1 MFGARPRTLG
11 WVPIQQVE
19 LKSERFAMAYR
30 LLLVYALILPG
41 SSKIAHTR
49 IRNIGPTTK
58 ESDIMGVL
66 VEVEAKKKAA

>member
-1 MFGARPRTLG
+1 MFGARPRTPG
-11 WVPIQQVE
+11 WVPIQHVD
-19 LKSERFAMAYR
+19 LKSERFAMACR
-30 LLLVYALILPG
+30 LLLAYAFVLPG

>member
-1 MFGARPRTLG
+1 
-11 WVPIQQVE
+11 
-19 LKSERFAMAYR
+19 MAYR
-30 LLLVYALILPG
+30 LLLAYAFVLPG

>member
-1 MFGARPRTLG
+1 MP
-11 WVPIQQVE
+11 
-19 LKSERFAMAYR
+19 YR
-30 LLLVYALILPG
+30 LLFAYAFVLPE

-49 IRNIGPTTK
+49 IRNIGLTTK

>member
-30 LLLVYALILPG
+30 LLFVYAFILPG

-66 VEVEAKKKAA
+66 VKVDSKKKAA